1 MGIPPEALTSKI
13 PLGRFG
19 QPEDLAEFVA
29 LVASPTGGSAT
40 KMQPVPRSDVGFNV
54 AARWPD
60 PPLASAGVKKTLDG
74 TCPQTYVG
82 VEMDASGAELFS

>member
-1 MGIPPEALTSKI
+1 MRKTIIDAMGIPPEALTSKI

-40 KMQPVPRSDVGFNV
+40 KMQPVPRSMSGLTSLLVGLIRRSHQQ
-54 AARWPD
+54 A
-60 PPLASAGVKKTLDG
+60 LKKHWTVHAPKPTL
-74 TCPQTYVG
+74 V
-82 VEMDASGAELFS
+82 